1 MSIQKID
8 AMLDNQVTEINALI
22 GKETM
27 QITHRHS
34 NPMIAALTRKM
45 SQHALDLFMV
55 EFKAAKNVENSIC
68 ECNFSTKYGIPCR
81 HTIFDK
87 MKSSGTFQSTDFHE
101 HWMLQ
106 HETSSPAANVS
117 SPRQKRLN
125 SIQETL
131 YSVDADQVP
140 VLLQRLEEATSRPL
154 HMLSNPVVSV
164 VRKRGRPPGSKNR
177 ANQRDK
183 SRFEY
188 VSGNQCGNCGV
199 NGHNSRTCPK

>member
-1 MSIQKID
+1 
-8 AMLDNQVTEINALI
+8 
-22 GKETM
+22 
-27 QITHRHS
+27 
-34 NPMIAALTRKM
+34 
-45 SQHALDLFMV
+45 
-55 EFKAAKNVENSIC
+55 
-68 ECNFSTKYGIPCR
+68 
-81 HTIFDK
+81 
-87 MKSSGTFQSTDFHE
+87 
-101 HWMLQ
+101 MLQ

-125 SIQETL
+125 SIQETLYSAIQETL